1 MLGIFGKRKK
11 EEESGGGGTTNARPV
26 FGIPFADAAQL
37 SEDGSI
43 PVPVRK
49 CVEYIN
55 EKGLEEEGIYRK
67 SGSFGRIKD
76 YRRAFDNG
84 EEVNFSE
91 EQDPSTVAGV
101 LLLFFKELPEPIYTD
116 SLLNSFLQLCRISER
131 TLRFNA
137 LTSLLCQL
145 PRCNRITLRYM
156 AEHWRNV
163 AMNAAANKMSPANI
177 GVCFG
182 SVSSAIVPVLID
194 AIGQP
199 GAWPSEAELEAI
211 VQQATTE
218 EQWTHEE
225 EDPPSSLAWEEGGEG
240 YYGDERSG
248 EEESEE
254 AARPPLPPGRPTKDG
269 SREAA
274 SVPPPLP
281 QREPF
286 SHSSSSTTTAAPQ
299 QPLLSPRRPPPPLPA
314 GRPSSQPQSLPS
326 IPPAT
331 VGRGA
336 VAPPLPPSRGVGGR
350 GVGVSQRGGERGGR
364 GAGGN
369 GGNRPLPS
377 GQHPQQQQ
385 NRGRSHVMRT
395 RYCTLQMEATHVT
408 KKFFGSPGELRL
420 RCFTTKLPFYKPGDT
435 ISVSVMLENETKQ
448 KVNDLAIFLE
458 TTKFVGPKRKAEK
471 IRSQKTVF
479 HKGLD
484 FQVEKAAANSKEED
498 ATNKPGLLVSCFQKE
513 FVFQVPIDAPNSE
526 EGVVQHSL
534 IIELGLKL
542 HRPLEAVLPLT
553 ISNNGSFPPR
563 LEGAVKK
570 EGGLLSL
577 PPQLLPPL
585 PSTAAGAGGGRRP
598 SSFGGVHTSSSSPAS
613 PPPSVGPK
621 MPFLSRSGSDNS
633 LPLDG
638 SNNDNVFLNNNGS
651 NIVSNSPPLPRR
663 PSTPPLPRRHSAAS
677 IDTSIL
683 AALNSSSSSSPPSPS
698 PLGFAPSSFTKDTP
712 PSLPPRAGHSL
723 LPPSSPSSP
732 SSAPP
737 SLASSPLPPSAH
749 PIAPR
754 GAAHPQLTVTL
765 GGIQPISVRGRSAA
779 PIPAGTVRRASR
791 PIADLTSMF
800 DASSGC

>member
-11 EEESGGGGTTNARPV
+11 EEESGGGTTNARPV

-76 YRRAFDNG
+76 YRKAFDNG

-199 GAWPSEAELEAI
+199 GAWPSEVELEAI

-225 EDPPSSLAWEEGGEG
+225 EDPSSSLGWEEGEG
-240 YYGDERSG
+240 YYGEERSG
-248 EEESEE
+248 EEETEE

-281 QREPF
+281 QREP
-286 SHSSSSTTTAAPQ
+286 STLSSSSTTAPPQQ
-299 QPLLSPRRPPPPLPA
+299 QPLHSPRRPPPPLPA

-336 VAPPLPPSRGVGGR
+336 VAPPLPPSRGAGGR
-350 GVGVSQRGGERGGR
+350 GVG
-364 GAGGN
+364 
-369 GGNRPLPS
+369 
-377 GQHPQQQQ
+377 
-385 NRGRSHVMRT
+385 
-395 RYCTLQMEATHVT
+395 MEATHVT

-563 LEGAVKK
+563 LEGAAKK

-598 SSFGGVHTSSSSPAS
+598 SSFGGVHVSSSSPAS

-638 SNNDNVFLNNNGS
+638 SNNNNVFLNNNGS

-698 PLGFAPSSFTKDTP
+698 PLGFTPSSFTKDTP
-712 PSLPPRAGHSL
+712 PSLPPRAGLSL

-754 GAAHPQLTVTL
+754 GGAHPQLTVTL
-765 GGIQPISVRGRSAA
+765 GGIQPISVRGRSAV